1 MGKERPS
8 IEVQVYGYT
17 DTIFEGLSS
26 VVTSLLQSV
35 ARVSSMAVL
44 ASVIVSAQTFTMS
57 EKVTALSGEWKRDP
71 SRGTGSICGVRED
84 DIVAFDIL
92 GRSPSMAIRT
102 NRISGSVPLDG
113 TSVSLFG
120 QTVVATTDAGWLKLT
135 MTRPRS
141 GGGYANV
148 MQEVYIL
155 NRDRNEM
162 TLWRTLN
169 TVLPDGSSGKI
180 DCGNRAAV
188 VYVRQPSAK

>member
-1 MGKERPS
+1 M
-8 IEVQVYGYT
+8 
-17 DTIFEGLSS
+17 
-26 VVTSLLQSV
+26 SLLQSV
-35 ARVSSMAVL
+35 ALVTTMAVL

-71 SRGTGSICGVRED
+71 SRGTGTICGVRED
-84 DIVAFDIL
+84 DVVAFDIL
-92 GRSPSMAIRT
+92 GRPPSMAIRAS
-102 NRISGSVPLDG
+102 RISGSVPLDG
-113 TSVSLFG
+113 SSVSVFG

-135 MTRPRS
+135 MTRPRNS
-141 GGGYANV
+141 GFANV

-169 TVLPDGSSGKI
+169 TLLPDGSSGKI